1 MHRVG
6 GYLEAILQ
14 SRVAISPAKELF
26 LPSTN
31 SLGWL
36 FGETKFLPRLQIN
49 FFSSSQGGSGLSIT
63 ALILPNADL
72 TTDLLNNNHINKH
85 SGLIFDPED
94 KKSDRYRIIY
104 LIISTEYCLIFKICT
119 LSLVNSYDRWTRRD
133 TQWSRTLITVHPA
146 VK

>member
-63 ALILPNADL
+63 ALILPNSDL
-72 TTDLLNNNHINKH
+72 TTDLFNNHINKH

-94 KKSDRYRIIY
+94 KKSDHQQVEYQKIY
-104 LIISTEYCLIFKICT
+104 WPY
-119 LSLVNSYDRWTRRD
+119 
-133 TQWSRTLITVHPA
+133 
-146 VK
+146 

>member
-119 LSLVNSYDRWTRRD
+119 LSLVNSNDRSILCSTPR
-133 TQWSRTLITVHPA
+133 SKHL
-146 VK
+146 